1 MKINEVFEG
10 LAIDEGRVYLT
21 NRHSRRYEISIGE
34 NRFIKLRAFTSSG
47 QPIES
52 FKGAGGF
59 TGNLRMGDEWE
70 LKREKVDFL
79 TAANSGKPISSVCE
93 KIDIKRCSIEWL
105 LRSGY
110 LKLEHINGL
119 WEIE

>member
-34 NRFIKLRAFTSSG
+34 NGFVMVRAFNDCG
-47 QPIES
+47 QLINPS
-52 FKGAGGF
+52 LGAGGF
-59 TGNLRMGDEWE
+59 SGNLKINDEWE

-79 TAANSGKPISSVCE
+79 TAINSGKNIKSCTNASFHSV
-93 KIDIKRCSIEWL
+93 DR
-105 LRSGY
+105 Y
-110 LKLEHINGL
+110 LKIGCALVEINGL

>member
-10 LAIDEGRVYLT
+10 LVIDKGRVYLT

-34 NRFIKLRAFTSSG
+34 NGFIELRAFTSSG

-79 TAANSGKPISSVCE
+79 TAINSGKNIKSCTNASFHSV
-93 KIDIKRCSIEWL
+93 DW
-105 LRSGY
+105 Y
-110 LKLEHINGL
+110 LKIGCALVEINGL